1 MKKIYSLLCA
11 LAIVFSAVAAP
22 QYSTKRGIEKHGTN
36 LTKKVSTFSKQADP
50 NQTTPKASKA
60 PKAAAGETINRNF
73 SKAPYSATYYADTQ
87 DWYIVAQNGDYAVVL
102 DIFSKNAETLPAG
115 TYNAT
120 DFDLD
125 YTKIFDLE
133 VSSSTPVAKAAT
145 ATATVVVTGDRTDIT
160 AVIIGTDGSTYNVTM
175 VNAPV
180 VPSGDT
186 VALAFTVPMEIPLYY
201 TDGTWDLVSESV
213 TGDTVVAFVY
223 NSEDA
228 TSPAGSFTE
237 KDLQLDYSAIVLGD
251 EKIAIAAAEIVVTES
266 ADSIN
271 LAATVVGQ
279 DAVTY
284 LITMFFD
291 KPVATE
297 QKTFTSSE
305 IEINDALVSWF
316 GVVFVTAVA
325 DKDTLELTLNAEEA
339 GAALAGT
346 YVAGTDFN
354 GSFTYASTGE
364 KDEIYSG
371 SLTIAISKEGLLSI
385 SGKVLTL
392 GGIEYTISL
401 TSQTEPATAENV
413 AFAMKD
419 MEFSLTDSYWDI
431 KGEDPTTGYFLEIR
445 SQAAEIAGTYTEADL
460 DDYMTYVGVGQSVYF
475 DINKANITVTYA
487 DNIVAVKGNIT
498 FVESS
503 SSDTIYAAID
513 IAGEYDGK
521 EHLEYDAKE
530 DFIVDFPNPQVILE
544 YVASDGLIYVVA
556 DNEDMST
563 ITLEFSVANTAT
575 DLAAGTYAINT
586 TGAEGTVSAGAGID
600 EEGYIVGSFAG
611 YRNANNQI
619 TAPLWWIVSGTVT
632 VAENGIIT
640 VDAVNS
646 YDKAIKCKLGKD
658 NTAVDNINA
667 DAAAVKRIDNGQLI
681 IRKNGTDYNV
691 MGVVIR

>member
-36 LTKKVSTFSKQADP
+36 LTKKESTFSKQADP

-60 PKAAAGETINRNF
+60 PKAAAGETINLNF
-73 SKAPYSATYYADTQ
+73 SKVPYSATYYDDTQ
-87 DWYIVAQNGDYAVVL
+87 DWYIVAQNGDYRVAL
-102 DIFSKNAETLPAG
+102 DILSKNSEALPAG

-120 DFDLD
+120 DFDLA
-125 YTKIFDLE
+125 YTRIYDLE
-133 VSSSTPVAKAAT
+133 VSSSSPVAKAAT

-160 AVIIGTDGSTYNVTM
+160 AVITGTDGNTYNVTM
-175 VNAPV
+175 FNAPV

-201 TDGTWDLVSESV
+201 TEDGAWDLMSESV

-237 KDLQLDYSAIVLGD
+237 EDLQLDYSAIVLGD
-251 EKIAIAAAEIVVTES
+251 ETIAIAAAKIVVTES

-271 LAATVVGQ
+271 LAATVVGT

-305 IEINDALVSWF
+305 IEVDDALASWF

-325 DKDTLELTLNAEEA
+325 DKDTLELTLNAESA
-339 GAALAGT
+339 AALAGT

-419 MEFSLTDSYWDI
+419 MEFSLTESYWDI
-431 KGEDPTTGYFLEIR
+431 KGYDPTTGYFLEIR

-487 DNIVAVKGNIT
+487 DNIIAVKGNIT

-556 DNEDMST
+556 DNEDKST
-563 ITLEFSVANTAT
+563 ITLEFPVAKTAT
-575 DLAAGTYAINT
+575 DLAAGTYAINA

-600 EEGYIVGSFAG
+600 EKGYIVGSFAG

>member
-60 PKAAAGETINRNF
+60 PKAAAGETINLNF

-87 DWYIVAQNGDYAVVL
+87 DWFIVAQNGDYRVAL
-102 DIFSKNAETLPAG
+102 DILSKNSEALPAG

-125 YTKIFDLE
+125 YTGIYDLE
-133 VSSSTPVAKAAT
+133 VSSSYPVAKAET
-145 ATATVVVTGDRTDIT
+145 ATATVVVTGDRTEIT
-160 AVIIGTDGSTYNVTM
+160 AVIIGTDGNTYNVTM
-175 VNAPV
+175 FNAPV

-201 TDGTWDLVSESV
+201 TDGTWDLMSESV

-237 KDLQLDYSAIVLGD
+237 KDLQLNYSAIVLGD
-251 EKIAIAAAEIVVTES
+251 ETIAIAAAKIVVTES

-401 TSQTEPATAENV
+401 TSQAEPATAENV

-530 DFIVDFPNPQVILE
+530 DFIVDFPNPQVILK

-556 DNEDMST
+556 DNEDKST
-563 ITLEFSVANTAT
+563 ITLEFPVANTAT
-575 DLAAGTYAINT
+575 DLAAGTYAIDA

-619 TAPLWWIVSGTVT
+619 TPPLWWIVSGTVT

>member
-36 LTKKVSTFSKQADP
+36 LTKKESTFSKQADP

-60 PKAAAGETINRNF
+60 PKAAAGETINLNF

-102 DIFSKNAETLPAG
+102 DILSKNAEALPAG

-120 DFDLD
+120 DFDLGF
-125 YTKIFDLE
+125 TKIFDLE
-133 VSSSTPVAKAAT
+133 VSKSIPVAKAET

-160 AVIIGTDGSTYNVTM
+160 AVIIGTDGNTYNVTM
-175 VNAPV
+175 FNAPV

-237 KDLQLDYSAIVLGD
+237 EDLQLDYSAIVLGD
-251 EKIAIAAAEIVVTES
+251 ETIAIAAAEIVVTES

-556 DNEDMST
+556 DNEDKST

-600 EEGYIVGSFAG
+600 EKGYTIGSFAG

>member
-1 MKKIYSLLCA
+1 M
-11 LAIVFSAVAAP
+11 AIVFSAVAAP
-22 QYSTKRGIEKHGTN
+22 QYSSKRGIEKHGTN
-36 LTKKVSTFSKQADP
+36 LTKKESTFSKQADP

-60 PKAAAGETINRNF
+60 PKAAAGETINLNF
-73 SKAPYSATYYADTQ
+73 SKAPYSAKYYADTQ
-87 DWYIVAQNGDYAVVL
+87 DWYIVAQNGDYRVAL
-102 DIFSKNAETLPAG
+102 DILSKNSEALPAG

-120 DFDLD
+120 DFALS
-125 YTKIFDLE
+125 YTGIFDLE
-133 VSSSTPVAKAAT
+133 VSSSYPVAKAAT
-145 ATATVVVTGDRTDIT
+145 ASATVVVTGDRTDIT
-160 AVIIGTDGSTYNVTM
+160 AVITGTDGNTYNVTM
-175 VNAPV
+175 FNAPV

-201 TDGTWDLVSESV
+201 TDGSWDLVSESV

-237 KDLQLDYSAIVLGD
+237 KDLKLNYSAIVLGD
-251 EKIAIAAAEIVVTES
+251 ETIAIAAAKIVVTES

-364 KDEIYSG
+364 EDEIYSG

-419 MEFSLTDSYWDI
+419 MEFSLTESYWDI
-431 KGEDPTTGYFLEIR
+431 KGDDPTTGYFLEIR
-445 SQAAEIAGTYTEADL
+445 SKAAEIAGTYTEADL
-460 DDYMTYVGVGQSVYF
+460 DDFYTYVGVGQSVYF

-556 DNEDMST
+556 DNEDKST

-600 EEGYIVGSFAG
+600 EEGYIIGSFAG
-611 YRNANNQI
+611 YRNDKNQI

-681 IRKNGTDYNV
+681 IHKNGTDYNV

>member
-22 QYSTKRGIEKHGTN
+22 QYSSKRGIEKHGTN
-36 LTKKVSTFSKQADP
+36 LTKKESTFSKQADP

-60 PKAAAGETINRNF
+60 PKAAAGETINLNF
-73 SKAPYSATYYADTQ
+73 SKAPYSAKYYADTQ
-87 DWYIVAQNGDYAVVL
+87 DWYIVAQNGDYRVAL
-102 DIFSKNAETLPAG
+102 DILSKNSEALPAG

-120 DFDLD
+120 DFALS
-125 YTKIFDLE
+125 YTGIFDLE
-133 VSSSTPVAKAAT
+133 VSSSYPVAKAAT
-145 ATATVVVTGDRTDIT
+145 ASATVVVTGDRTDIT
-160 AVIIGTDGSTYNVTM
+160 AVITGTDGNTYNVTM
-175 VNAPV
+175 FNAPV

-201 TDGTWDLVSESV
+201 TDGSWDLVSESV

-237 KDLQLDYSAIVLGD
+237 NDLQLDYSAIVLGD
-251 EKIAIAAAEIVVTES
+251 ETIAIAAAEIVVTES

-271 LAATVVGQ
+271 LAATVVGI

-305 IEINDALVSWF
+305 IEVDDALASWF

-392 GGIEYTISL
+392 GGIEYTI
-401 TSQTEPATAENV
+401 
-413 AFAMKD
+413 
-419 MEFSLTDSYWDI
+419 
-431 KGEDPTTGYFLEIR
+431 
-445 SQAAEIAGTYTEADL
+445 
-460 DDYMTYVGVGQSVYF
+460 
-475 DINKANITVTYA
+475 
-487 DNIVAVKGNIT
+487 
-498 FVESS
+498 
-503 SSDTIYAAID
+503 D

-556 DNEDMST
+556 DNEDLST
-563 ITLEFSVANTAT
+563 ITLEFPVAKTAT
-575 DLAAGTYAINT
+575 DLAAGTYAIDA
-586 TGAEGTVSAGAGID
+586 TGAEGTVSAGAGLD

>member
-22 QYSTKRGIEKHGTN
+22 QYSTKRGIEKHGIN

-60 PKAAAGETINRNF
+60 PKAAAGETINLNF

-87 DWYIVAQNGDYAVVL
+87 DWFIVAQNGDYRVAL
-102 DIFSKNAETLPAG
+102 DILSKNSEALPAG

-125 YTKIFDLE
+125 YTGIYDLE
-133 VSSSTPVAKAAT
+133 VSSSSPVAKAET
-145 ATATVVVTGDRTDIT
+145 ATATVVVTGDRTEIT
-160 AVIIGTDGSTYNVTM
+160 AVIIGTDGNTYNVTM
-175 VNAPV
+175 FNAPV

-201 TDGTWDLVSESV
+201 TDGTWDLMSESV

-237 KDLQLDYSAIVLGD
+237 KDLQLNYSAIVLGD
-251 EKIAIAAAEIVVTES
+251 ETIAIAAAEIVVTES

-556 DNEDMST
+556 DNEDKST